1 MPYVLKRCTEEDP
14 LQFYGATIS
23 GSFALFLTL
32 SMCLRQSHVL
42 NGRPLC
48 MQRGYYRGMLIFPMV
63 WAVCCWATL
72 FCPLARPL
80 AELFMG
86 QSEAYAIYSFLV
98 ILFMLVSIEARQRR
112 PNQSDLA
119 MESMST
125 GDLSNMGLIVI
136 QAVQDYGPQRYFAVP
151 PFGCFFYRCCK
162 PHHIS
167 AKQLLWVSRLV
178 KQFGVL
184 QIFFNSYFL
193 WARLTLLPAQAQRV
207 EKISQAVLKVS
218 GMLAMYGLFI
228 MYKATHDLLQNWN
241 TTRKFVALKVVI
253 VVSTLQ
259 DKLLSWLISSTGLL
273 TTNCL
278 LSTEHPEDM
287 HRLLTFWSCYFTL
300 LETVPLSLLIIK
312 AFPAMEVTDHPL
324 KNLDLVE
331 LELRQIHERRSARM

>member
-1 MPYVLKRCTEEDP
+1 MGSQMPPEDELDRFSEFRMPHVIKRCTEEDP

-23 GSFALFLTL
+23 GSFALILTL
-32 SMCLRQSHVL
+32 SMCIRQSHVL

-48 MQRGYYRGMLIFPMV
+48 MQRGYYRGMLFFPMV

-86 QSEAYAIYSFLV
+86 QIEAYAIYSFLV
-98 ILFMLVSIEARQRR
+98 SSVNGEC
-112 PNQSDLA
+112 
-119 MESMST
+119 
-125 GDLSNMGLIVI
+125 LIVI

-151 PFGCFFYRCCK
+151 PLGCFFYRCCK

-193 WARLTLLPAQAQRV
+193 WARLTLLPAQALRV
-207 EKISQAVLKVS
+207 EKISEAVLKVS
-218 GMLAMYGLFI
+218 GVVAMYGLFI
-228 MYKATHDLLQNWN
+228 MYKATHDLLHNWN

-259 DKLLSWLISSTGLL
+259 GKLLSWLISSTGLF
-273 TTNCL
+273 TTKCL
-278 LSTEHPEDM
+278 LSKEHPEDM

-300 LETVPLSLLIIK
+300 LETVVLSLLIIK
-312 AFPAMEVTDHPL
+312 AFPAHEVTDYPL

-331 LELRQIHERRSARM
+331 LELRQIDERRSVPSMA